1 MMPSDTPGRWDDA
14 PDPAEASPV
23 PDADAVPFDATV
35 LQQVAHG
42 DGIAPRDLPELLGRV
57 DGHLIESRASLQRR
71 FESPYSDDR
80 RELFFVPPDYW
91 DGVAS
96 VLSLSDGEKR
106 AVQQAH
112 ERQLLRIGAETRR
125 GSEFDAALDIRTAVV
140 VSRE

>member
-42 DGIAPRDLPELLGRV
+42 DGIPPRELPELLGRV
-57 DGHLIESRASLQRR
+57 DAHLTDSLASLQRR
-71 FESPYSDDR
+71 FESPYSDER
-80 RELFFVPPDYW
+80 RTLFFVPPDYW
-91 DGVAS
+91 EGLAS
-96 VLSLSDGEKR
+96 VLQLSPDEQR
-106 AVQQAH
+106 AVQQVH

-140 VSRE
+140 VGLE

>member
-14 PDPAEASPV
+14 PDPAEATPV

-42 DGIAPRDLPELLGRV
+42 DGIPPRELPELLGRV
-57 DGHLIESRASLQRR
+57 DAHLIDSRESLRRR
-71 FESPYSDDR
+71 FESPYSDER

-96 VLSLSDGEKR
+96 VLSLSPVEKR
-106 AVQQAH
+106 SVQQAH

-140 VSRE
+140 VGRE